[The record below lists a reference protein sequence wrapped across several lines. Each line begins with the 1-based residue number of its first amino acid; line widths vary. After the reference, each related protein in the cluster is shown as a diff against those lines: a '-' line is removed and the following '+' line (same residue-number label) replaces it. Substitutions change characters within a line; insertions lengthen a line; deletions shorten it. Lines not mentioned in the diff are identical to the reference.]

1 MNENLNEINETI
13 VEETTTAEGIQEQ
26 PAADT
31 QPDTA
36 EIPDI
41 DIPQEEEEIIVPKD
55 WSEWDEHEFTEGETF
70 TGEYPPQAAIWCNKG
85 GTHHLEEIDPDEE
98 GNKRFQIVKNPEITA
113 EDRTKDFYNN
123 FVVTSWG
130 AFRKTPKG
138 YSSAVEAVNTIFN
151 MVNVAQAF
159 TEQLAQLLIFYEVP
173 DFTDAEQCT
182 EEWLVAH
189 QKTHEA
195 CDLQTFM
202 QWYLEF
208 QTVWASTQYTDIPV
222 PQMEL

>member
-1 MNENLNEINETI
+1 MTEEITEI
-13 VEETTTAEGIQEQ
+13 PADDQLETTNEPAE
-26 PAADT
+26 
-31 QPDTA
+31 
-36 EIPDI
+36 EIPEI

-55 WSEWDEHEFTEGETF
+55 WSEWDEHEFAEGEIF
-70 TGEYPPQAAIWCNKG
+70 TDEYPPQAAIWCNEQG
-85 GTHHLEEIDPDEE
+85 AYHIDEIEPDTE

-159 TEQLAQLLIFYEVP
+159 TEQLAPLLIFYEVP
-173 DFTDAEQCT
+173 DFTKEEQCT

-195 CDLQTFM
+195 CDLATFM